1 MLPFR
6 MTPRATAIS
15 LALLLLLLVLIVAV
29 SSPIPVISE
38 QYGETSLRFASD
50 RAWALLPGDCV
61 TINWRTEGIES
72 LHVEG
77 HGEIGWGEKP
87 FCPAI
92 NAKAA
97 KFAVRTPDGLYR
109 EFMLRIEYLPD
120 LLLYLAGFVG
130 VVGSLGLAA
139 FFLITNRLE
148 QALSARWLLVC
159 LSTLM
164 VLGVFLRLN
173 EPQPPRLDVDDGQVK
188 VAMWAE
194 KASLVF
200 PHECSNIHVS
210 ATGAQALKING
221 KVFSQT
227 GSLTQVRHC
236 DREGSTALLEAVGTD
251 GVARQYRLK
260 FFVPWQMVAKA
271 VQAPY
276 VLLGLLSWL
285 ALAAVGLPI
294 AMQKALAGWRQRNWT
309 DFLPLLAFAWLVL
322 MLFAPFGFDS
332 PPQRERWELTHYA
345 ESGMTAF
352 SSEYRIRPLI
362 RLPSALAL
370 AIDSDSFV
378 GFHLVQFA
386 VFTLSMSLLYGII
399 RKLGARPLYAF
410 LVAVLF
416 FAYPV
421 NDSVTSL
428 RNLTTVTSVLTLLLA
443 SWFALDYL
451 ERPRRLALAGTMLA
465 LLLNVESYEA
475 GLALIIALPC
485 YLWLWRGGIKWRK
498 FNLMLVF
505 FGASALKVGHTILNY
520 TTDRAF
526 YQDEFLDPT
535 TGYGSRLVGQNPL
548 HTFGKV
554 MSELYADTFAGGWLE
569 ALESIGM
576 NQWLLPTALALLVV
590 GVVAVYIARIRG
602 NAVPTRGTILA
613 LLAGILWIAP
623 AAGVLMWVPAYNLDV
638 DRRLAI
644 YTAIGGAIAVFCL
657 LLLIT
662 RPISSQKMRN
672 GSLIV
677 LCLLLML
684 PALSR
689 LFVQRD
695 HWTRSAW
702 KKANILHQIVE
713 TIPRPKPGTQLV
725 LMTNRSLQTLNQ
737 QSIGELAAGTVFS
750 SALRLV
756 YESYAPAAT
765 FICVGDDYCVAQ
777 TGDAI
782 LLDPD
787 EPFDSLGDTVIL
799 ELLPDFSVDLVEDPL
814 ARYGWDI
821 DIDYDPSQ
829 LYDAD
834 APIPERAHSML
845 GGALRRRS
853 TTSAHPNSRRETK

>member
-1 MLPFR
+1 MLIRRFR
-6 MTPRATAIS
+6 LTTRATAAS
-15 LALLLLLLVLIVAV
+15 LTLLLLLLAIIIAV
-29 SSPIPVISE
+29 NSPIPTINE
-38 QYGETSLRFASD
+38 QYGETSLHFAAD
-50 RAWALLPGDCV
+50 RAWALFPGDCV
-61 TINWRTEGIES
+61 NISWRVSGIES

-77 HGEIGWGEKP
+77 HGEIGQGEKT
-87 FCPAI
+87 FCPRI

-97 KFAVRTPDGLYR
+97 KFEVRTPDGLYR
-109 EFMLRIEYLPD
+109 EFMLRVHFLPD

-130 VVGSLGLAA
+130 VVGSLGLAVY
-139 FFLITNRLE
+139 FLITNHLE
-148 QALSARWLLVC
+148 RALNPRWLLVC
-159 LSTLM
+159 LSALT
-164 VLGVFLRLN
+164 VIGVSLRLN
-173 EPQPPRLDVDDGQVK
+173 EPEPPRLDVDDGQVK

-200 PHECSNIHVS
+200 PHECSKIHVS

-221 KVFSQT
+221 KVFFIS
-227 GSLTQVRHC
+227 GILTQVRHC

-251 GVARQYRLK
+251 GVARQYRLN
-260 FFVPWQMVAKA
+260 FFVPWQMVAKT
-271 VQAPY
+271 VRAPY

-294 AMQKALAGWRQRNWT
+294 AMQKALAGWRQRNWI

-332 PPQRERWELTHYA
+332 PPQRERWELINYA

-352 SSEYRIRPLI
+352 SAEYRIRPLI

-370 AIDSDSFV
+370 AIDSESFV

-416 FAYPV
+416 YVYPV

-465 LLLNVESYEA
+465 LLINVESYEA

-485 YLWLWRGGIKWRK
+485 YLWLWRGDIKWRK

-505 FGASALKVGHTILNY
+505 FSATALKVGHTILNY

-535 TGYGSRLVGQNPL
+535 SGYGSRLVGQNPL

-569 ALESIGM
+569 ALESIGA
-576 NQWLLPTALALLVV
+576 NQWLLPTALAMLVV
-590 GVVAVYIARIRG
+590 GVVAVYIARVRG
-602 NAVPTRGTILA
+602 NSVTTRGTILA
-613 LLAGILWIAP
+613 LLAGILWIVP

-644 YTAIGGAIAVFCL
+644 YTAIGGTIAVFCL

-662 RPISSQKMRN
+662 RQISSQKIRN
-672 GSLIV
+672 GSLIA

-689 LFVQRD
+689 LFVQRE
-695 HWTRSAW
+695 HWTLSAW
-702 KKANILHQIVE
+702 KKADILLHIVE

-725 LMTNRSLQTLNQ
+725 LMTNRSLQALNQ

-750 SALRLV
+750 SALRLI
-756 YESYAPAAT
+756 YESHAPAAT
-765 FICVGDDYCVAQ
+765 FICVGDDYCVSQ
-777 TGDAI
+777 TGDAF

-787 EPFDSLGDTVIL
+787 EPFDSISDTVIL
-799 ELLPDFSVDLVEDPL
+799 ELLPDFSVELVEDPFTH
-814 ARYGWDI
+814 YGWDI
-821 DIDYDPSQ
+821 EIEYDSSQ

-834 APIPERAHSML
+834 APLPPRAHSML
-845 GGALRRRS
+845 GGALRRG
-853 TTSAHPNSRRETK
+853 AD